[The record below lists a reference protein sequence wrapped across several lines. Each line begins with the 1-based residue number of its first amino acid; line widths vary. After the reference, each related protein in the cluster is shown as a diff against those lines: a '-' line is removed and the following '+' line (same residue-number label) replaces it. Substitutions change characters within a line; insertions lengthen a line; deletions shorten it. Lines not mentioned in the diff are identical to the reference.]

1 MAEEP
6 KESAGE
12 LSRLASER
20 RRHPRYGFMADAEVV
35 EGSSGARIEGR
46 IVDIGQ
52 RGCYL
57 QSNRSFPV
65 GEAVTVRISKEPNS
79 FVTRARVV
87 YSSASGMG
95 LAFSD
100 IAAEELEVLE
110 TWLGPLRKKD
120 FLARNRRNTQRVVV
134 RVPVQLSGQ
143 NPLGAPFQEETHTH
157 AVNATGALIY
167 LSTAVQKGQ
176 RLKLVN
182 TATGDEAECLVAYL
196 GRRQGERVEVGI
208 AFILPN
214 PTFWHVVFPPH
225 DWSPP
230 SAEGL

>member
-65 GEAVTVRISKEPNS
+65 GEAVTVRISKEPN
-79 FVTRARVV
+79 FFCDP
-87 YSSASGMG
+87 G
-95 LAFSD
+95 
-100 IAAEELEVLE
+100 
-110 TWLGPLRKKD
+110 
-120 FLARNRRNTQRVVV
+120 
-134 RVPVQLSGQ
+134 
-143 NPLGAPFQEETHTH
+143 
-157 AVNATGALIY
+157 
-167 LSTAVQKGQ
+167 
-176 RLKLVN
+176 
-182 TATGDEAECLVAYL
+182 
-196 GRRQGERVEVGI
+196 
-208 AFILPN
+208 
-214 PTFWHVVFPPH
+214 
-225 DWSPP
+225 
-230 SAEGL
+230 